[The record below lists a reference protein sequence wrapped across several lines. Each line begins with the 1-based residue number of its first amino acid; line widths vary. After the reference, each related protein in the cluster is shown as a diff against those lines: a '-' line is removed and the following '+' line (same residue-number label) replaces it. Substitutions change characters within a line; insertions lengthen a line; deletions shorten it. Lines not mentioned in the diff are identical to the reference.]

1 MSNHP
6 RSSLDRMVSG
16 VRFAIA
22 LDAIMHAQQRL
33 AVDVVQPR
41 KAEGEEPRHP
51 SCCPLDVAATR
62 LHPDSRSWTVDPLW
76 F

>member
-33 AVDVVQPR
+33 AVDVVQPP
-41 KAEGEEPRHP
+41 EG
-51 SCCPLDVAATR
+51 
-62 LHPDSRSWTVDPLW
+62 
-76 F
+76 